1 MSLSKLAKKQDMETK
16 FDPNSERIA
25 ITCGDAGENHAGME
39 MLGKLGKE
47 GSGFTTKDLLNIKS
61 FVEELKI
68 NCDYYD
74 LSNNEAVVVKKVKGK
89 YIKTDNKKAA
99 GVLVL
104 RNFLNEE
111 TVNKVYKDVTSV
123 EWDTKYYDTR
133 RGVVLNKLAR
143 ENIVFLK
150 GKEQSPDY
158 ENKKGTIVDWTKL
171 KNFNRV
177 LEELFELINSV
188 TEGKAEGLIAEGNR
202 YKKNKLVKGKS
213 KKVNNGIGWH
223 GDAERRK
230 VVCICI
236 GGVDY
241 CMKWQWFYKHRPL
254 NNEPFEVSLNSGDIY
269 IMSEEAV
276 GQKWK
281 SSSIYTLRHCAGP
294 DSDSPYVQYKKE
306 WIEHL
311 KKGGNEKVSKKV
323 NKKVNKKAEEKES
336 ELEKIRNEVLESIK
350 PVEGAK
356 VMKNKKIKVKRK
368 KKKLKFKD
376 GKEVQN
382 EKIDLDNIK
391 ITSIPTLTADQF
403 VEEEKKVEAPLIMT
417 DIVVPSDVQLPG
429 EEIILGKTWLQRE
442 NNSVVAEWRGKY
454 TDRRVNKMMITIL
467 HPADM
472 ELDLKWH
479 DPMTSGNHVL
489 DKKLFDRNNK
499 IYYNGCVDGCSEW
512 CNIDAFEDK
521 TEHYGVWTIKNNPAF
536 VGKEWFEDKKIYT
549 NHSLS
554 FT

>member
-1 MSLSKLAKKQDMETK
+1 MNIKI
-16 FDPNSERIA
+16 DPNSERIA

-39 MLGKLGKE
+39 MLGKLGAQ
-47 GSGFTTKDLLNIKS
+47 GSGFTTKDLLNIKT
-61 FVEELKI
+61 FVEELKCK
-68 NCDYYD
+68 CDYYD
-74 LSNNEAVVVKKVKGK
+74 LSNDEAVVVNKVKGK
-89 YIKTDNKKAA
+89 YVKTDKKKAA

-171 KNFNRV
+171 RDFNRV

-188 TEGKAEGLIAEGNR
+188 TEGKAKGLIAEGNR
-202 YKKNKLVKGKS
+202 YKKSKVVKGKS

-294 DSDSPYVQYKKE
+294 DSDSPYVKYKKE

-311 KKGGNEKVSKKV
+311 KKGGKEKV
-323 NKKVNKKAEEKES
+323 NKKVNKKVSKKVENKES
-336 ELEKIRNEVLESIK
+336 ELEKIRNEVLESIN
-350 PVEGAK
+350 PVQEAK
-356 VMKNKKIKVKRK
+356 MKKNKKIKVKRK
-368 KKKLKFKD
+368 KKKLKLKGND
-376 GKEVQN
+376 KKVD
-382 EKIDLDNIK
+382 EKIDLDNI
-391 ITSIPTLTADQF
+391 TVDSIPTLTADTF
-403 VEEEKKVEAPLIMT
+403 VEEEKRVEAPLIMT
-417 DIVVPSDVQLPG
+417 DIIVPSDVRL
-429 EEIILGKTWLQRE
+429 RM
-442 NNSVVAEWRGKY
+442 VVKSRFESTCKNLLAV
-454 TDRRVNKMMITIL
+454 TV
-467 HPADM
+467 PAVT
-472 ELDLKWH
+472 
-479 DPMTSGNHVL
+479 PS
-489 DKKLFDRNNK
+489 
-499 IYYNGCVDGCSEW
+499 I
-512 CNIDAFEDK
+512 
-521 TEHYGVWTIKNNPAF
+521 PA
-536 VGKEWFEDKKIYT
+536 VAAGLAYVCT
-549 NHSLS
+549 
-554 FT
+554 

>member
-1 MSLSKLAKKQDMETK
+1 METK

-39 MLGKLGKE
+39 MLGNLGKE

-68 NCDYYD
+68 KCDYYD
-74 LSNNEAVVVKKVKGK
+74 LSNNEAVVVNKVKGK
-89 YIKTDNKKAA
+89 YVKTDKKKAA
-99 GVLVL
+99 GVLIL
-104 RNFLNEE
+104 RNFLNKE
-111 TVNKVYKDVTSV
+111 TVNKVYNDVTSV

-143 ENIVFLK
+143 QNIVFLK

-171 KNFNRV
+171 RNFNRV

-188 TEGKAEGLIAEGNR
+188 TDGKAEGLIAEGNR
-202 YKKNKLVKGKS
+202 YIKSKVVKGKS

-241 CMKWQWFYKHRPL
+241 CMKWQWFNKHRPL
-254 NNEPFEVSLNSGDIY
+254 NSEPFEVSLNSGDIY

-294 DSDSPYVQYKKE
+294 DSDSPYVQYKKV

-311 KKGGNEKVSKKV
+311 KKGGKEKVSKKVSKKV
-323 NKKVNKKAEEKES
+323 NKKVEKKES

-350 PVEGAK
+350 PVEEAK

-368 KKKLKFKD
+368 KKKLKFKG

-382 EKIDLDNIK
+382 EKIDLDNIMV
-391 ITSIPTLTADQF
+391 TSIPTLTADSF
-403 VEEEKKVEAPLIMT
+403 VEEEKKVDVPLIMT
-417 DIVVPSDVQLPG
+417 DIVVPSDVRLPG

-454 TDRRVNKMMITIL
+454 TDRRINKMMITIL
-467 HPADM
+467 HPADI
-472 ELDLKWH
+472 EVDLKWH
-479 DPMTSGNHVL
+479 DPMTSGSHVL

-512 CNIDAFEDK
+512 CNVDAFQDE
-521 TEHYGVWTIKNNPAF
+521 TQHYGVWTIKNNPAF

>member
-16 FDPNSERIA
+16 FDPNLERIA

-39 MLGKLGKE
+39 MLGKLGAQ
-47 GSGFTTKDLLNIKS
+47 GSGFTTKDLINIKT
-61 FVEELKI
+61 FVEELKCK
-68 NCDYYD
+68 CDYYD
-74 LSNNEAVVVKKVKGK
+74 LSNDEAVVINKVKGK
-89 YIKTDNKKAA
+89 YVKTDKRKAA

-111 TVNKVYKDVTSV
+111 TVNKVYMDITSV

-150 GKEQSPDY
+150 GREQSPDY

-171 KNFNRV
+171 RDFNRV

-202 YKKNKLVKGKS
+202 YRKNKVVKGKK

-236 GGVDY
+236 GGVNY
-241 CMKWQWFYKHRPL
+241 CMKWQWFHKHRPL
-254 NNEPFEVSLNSGDIY
+254 NSEPFELLLNSGDVY

-311 KKGGNEKVSKKV
+311 KKGGKEKINKKV
-323 NKKVNKKAEEKES
+323 NKKVEKKTS

-350 PVEGAK
+350 PVGEK
-356 VMKNKKIKVKRK
+356 VIKNKKIKVKRK
-368 KKKLKFKD
+368 KKKLKIK
-376 GKEVQN
+376 GSKENKN
-382 EKIDLDNIK
+382 EKIDLDSIK
-391 ITSIPTLTADQF
+391 VTSIPTLTADSF
-403 VEEEKKVEAPLIMT
+403 IEEEKKIEVPLIMT
-417 DIVVPSDVQLPG
+417 DIVVPSDVRLPG

-454 TDRRVNKMMITIL
+454 TDRRINKMMITIL

-472 ELDLKWH
+472 EVDLKWH
-479 DPMTSGNHVL
+479 DPMTSGSHVL
-489 DKKLFDRNNK
+489 DKKIFDKNNK
-499 IYYNGCVDGCSEW
+499 IYYNGCVDSCSEW
-512 CNIDAFEDK
+512 CSVDAFEDE
-521 TEHYGVWTIKNNPAF
+521 TQHYGVWTIKNNPVF
-536 VGKEWFEDKKIYT
+536 VGQEWFEDKEIYT

>member
-1 MSLSKLAKKQDMETK
+1 MSQSKLSEKQNMETK

-74 LSNNEAVVVKKVKGK
+74 LSNDEAVVVNKVKGK
-89 YIKTDNKKAA
+89 YVKTNKKKAA

-104 RNFLNEE
+104 RNFLNED
-111 TVNKVYKDVTSV
+111 TVSKVYRDVTSV
-123 EWDTKYYDTR
+123 DWDTKYYDTR

-150 GKEQSPDY
+150 GIEQKADY

-171 KNFNRV
+171 RDFNRV

-202 YKKNKLVKGKS
+202 NRKNKVVKGKS

-254 NNEPFEVSLNSGDIY
+254 NNETFEVSLNSGDIY

-311 KKGGNEKVSKKV
+311 KKGGKEKV
-323 NKKVNKKAEEKES
+323 NKKVNKKVEKKES

-382 EKIDLDNIK
+382 EKIDLDNITV
-391 ITSIPTLTADQF
+391 TSIPTLTADSF
-403 VEEEKKVEAPLIMT
+403 VEEEKKVDVPLIMT

-472 ELDLKWH
+472 EVDLKWH
-479 DPMTSGNHVL
+479 DPMTSGSHVL

-512 CNIDAFEDK
+512 CNVDAFENR

-536 VGKEWFEDKKIYT
+536 VGQEWFEDKEIYT

>member
-1 MSLSKLAKKQDMETK
+1 MSLSKLAKKQEMQSK

-39 MLGKLGKE
+39 MLGKLGEE
-47 GSGFTTKDLLNIKS
+47 GSGFLTTDLINIKT
-61 FVEELKI
+61 FVEQLKI
-68 NCDYYD
+68 DCDYYD
-74 LSNNEAVVVKKVKGK
+74 LSNDEAVVVKKNKGK
-89 YIKTDNKKAA
+89 YVKTNKKKAA

-104 RNFLNEE
+104 RNFLNEA
-111 TVNKVYKDVTSV
+111 TVNKVYKDITSV
-123 EWDTKYYDTR
+123 EWDSKYYDTR
-133 RGVVLNKLAR
+133 RGVVLNKNAR
-143 ENIVFLK
+143 QNIVFLK
-150 GKEQSPDY
+150 GKEQKADY

-171 KNFNRV
+171 KDFNRV

-188 TEGKAEGLIAEGNR
+188 TNGKAEGLIAEGNR
-202 YKKNKLVKGKS
+202 YKKSKVVKGKS
-213 KKVNNGIGWH
+213 KKVHNGIGWH

-236 GGVDY
+236 GGVKY
-241 CMKWQWFYKHRPL
+241 CMKWQWFHKHRPL
-254 NNEPFEVSLNSGDIY
+254 NNQPFEVLLNSGDVY

-294 DSDSPYVQYKKE
+294 DRNSPFVQYKKE

-311 KKGGNEKVSKKV
+311 KKGGEEKV
-323 NKKVNKKAEEKES
+323 NKKVNKKSKDES
-336 ELEKIRNEVLESIK
+336 VLETIRNEVLESII
-350 PVEGAK
+350 PVKENE
-356 VMKNKKIKVKRK
+356 VVKNKKIKVKRK
-368 KKKLKFKD
+368 KKKLKLKGD
-376 GKEVQN
+376 DKKEN
-382 EKIDLDNIK
+382 EKIDLDSIK
-391 ITSIPTLTADQF
+391 VTSIETLTADNF

-417 DIVVPSDVQLPG
+417 DIVVPSDVRLPG

-454 TDRRVNKMMITIL
+454 TDRRINKMMITIL

-472 ELDLKWH
+472 EVDLKWH
-479 DPMTSGNHVL
+479 DPMTSGSHVL

-512 CNIDAFEDK
+512 CNVNAFEDK
-521 TEHYGVWTIKNNPAF
+521 TQHYGVWTIKNNPVF
-536 VGKEWFEDKKIYT
+536 VGQEWFEDKEIYT